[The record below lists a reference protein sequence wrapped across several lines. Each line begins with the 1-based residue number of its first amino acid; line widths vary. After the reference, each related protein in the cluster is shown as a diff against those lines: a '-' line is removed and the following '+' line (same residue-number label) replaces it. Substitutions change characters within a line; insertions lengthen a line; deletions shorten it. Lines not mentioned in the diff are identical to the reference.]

1 MKPQIQ
7 YDQKVNI
14 LKIRLSNKKSVDSD
28 VRDNIVVDY
37 DKNSEIVNIEIM
49 NVNLNEFS
57 KIGPIRKLVPIRELT
72 RV

>member
-1 MKPQIQ
+1 MGPQIK

-28 VRDNIVVDY
+28 VKNNIVVDY
-37 DKNSEIVNIEIM
+37 DKNGEIVNIEIM

-57 KIGPIRKLVPIRELT
+57 KITPIRKLVPVRELT